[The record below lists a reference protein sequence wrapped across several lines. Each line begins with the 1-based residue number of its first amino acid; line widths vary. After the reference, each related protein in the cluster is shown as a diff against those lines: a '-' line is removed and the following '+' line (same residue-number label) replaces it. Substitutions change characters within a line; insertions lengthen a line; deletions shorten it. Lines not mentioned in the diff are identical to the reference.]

1 MGDLRVELLY
11 TIDCPGWEG
20 VRRDLVQVIGE
31 GSIETP
37 IELIQ
42 VNSQDDAEFLDF
54 HGSPTVRM
62 NGLDVVPTPPGSP
75 AGLACRLYEQPD
87 GTRAGRVP
95 IDLLRAAIRDHRQ
108 GRLSAFQRE
117 ESARVAAASRDAA
130 TDDEPGGAAG
140 RGAGPRL

>member
-11 TIDCPGWEG
+11 TVECPGWEG

-37 IELIQ
+37 IQLIQ

-62 NGLDVVPTPPGSP
+62 NGLEVAPAPPGTPP
-75 AGLACRLYEQPD
+75 GLACRLYEQPD
-87 GTRAGRVP
+87 GTRAGRIP
-95 IDLLRAAIRDHRQ
+95 IELLRAAIRDHRQ
-108 GRLSAFQRE
+108 GRLTAFQRE
-117 ESARVAAASRDAA
+117 ETAKVAAAARDAA
-130 TDDEPGGAAG
+130 VDDAADG
-140 RGAGPRL
+140 PADGVEGPRP